1 MEIPRIHVHYNG
13 VQTIGA
19 NQVFNIGTNRVFL
32 SDIPRWLVE
41 HPKTAIPS
49 APPATVIIGQ
59 PIINMPGCVEAH
71 EFSDKNNKI
80 IEDDEDNLLVLCDA
94 GMPSYTPMDYQP
106 DQLQMVIE
114 APPPPV
120 VEPPPTPEVGTPEV
134 PPLPKDDKE
143 IDCPAPNQPRV
154 GDLTQNGKER
164 VIGHEIR
171 EGQCVVLYEDTT
183 AIQRFLPTTNQ
194 VSVTATIAV
203 VATAS
208 AAATPLLLRVIKP
221 VIKKLT
227 TTIQRKFGKEPP
239 KLSRSE
245 LQCNK
250 YREKKGLPPFK
261 RPKKKKN

>member
-1 MEIPRIHVHYNG
+1 MDIPKI
-13 VQTIGA
+13 
-19 NQVFNIGTNRVFL
+19 QVNNASVRDIGTTRIFV
-32 SDIPRWLVE
+32 SDIPDWLTKQPV
-41 HPKTAIPS
+41 HSIPFV
-49 APPATVIIGQ
+49 PPATVNIGQ
-59 PIINMPGCVEAH
+59 PIIQMPGCVEAH
-71 EFSDKNNKI
+71 EQSDKNNKI
-80 IEDDEDNLLVLCDA
+80 IEDDEDKVLVFCDA
-94 GMPSYTPMDYQP
+94 GVPSYDAMDYQP

-134 PPLPKDDKE
+134 PPLPKNDKE

-194 VSVTATIAV
+194 ASVTAAIAV

-208 AAATPLLLRVIKP
+208 AAATPLLLRVFKP
-221 VIKKLT
+221 VITKLWKTIQKKLG
-227 TTIQRKFGKEPP
+227 RKVTQPTRAEIKANE
-239 KLSRSE
+239 
-245 LQCNK
+245 
-250 YREKKGLPPFK
+250 YRQKKGLPPL
-261 RPKKKKN
+261 KKK

>member
-1 MEIPRIHVHYNG
+1 MDIPKI
-13 VQTIGA
+13 
-19 NQVFNIGTNRVFL
+19 QVNNASVRNIGTTRVFVNDVPDWL
-32 SDIPRWLVE
+32 TRQPLHSIPFV
-41 HPKTAIPS
+41 
-49 APPATVIIGQ
+49 PPATVNIGQ
-59 PIINMPGCVEAH
+59 PIIQMPGCVEAH
-71 EFSDKNNKI
+71 EQSGKNNKI
-80 IEDDEDNLLVLCDA
+80 IEDDDDKVLVFCDA
-94 GMPSYTPMDYQP
+94 EYPSYDAMDYQP

-134 PPLPKDDKE
+134 PPLPKNDKE

-194 VSVTATIAV
+194 ASVTAAIAV

-227 TTIQRKFGKEPP
+227 TTIQKKLGKTPR
-239 KLSRSE
+239 KLSRQE
-245 LQCNK
+245 IITNQ
-250 YREKKGLPPFK
+250 YRQSKSLGPSKIVKKSRG
-261 RPKKKKN
+261 